1 MAESFIEVHKLTK
14 TYGAF
19 KALQGLSFEV
29 GRGEFFGLLGP
40 NGAGKTTTIGL
51 LTGLLQPTEGTVL
64 FEGSN
69 LSLYSRQYKARL
81 GLVPQDFAFYPS
93 LSAMDNLRFF
103 GRLYGLWGRLLQ
115 QRIQSALEAVQLP
128 ERDGQAVKTFS
139 NGMKRRLN
147 IAIALLH
154 QPALLILDEPTVG
167 VDAQSRNAILETI
180 QMLNQ
185 KGTTVLYTTHL
196 MEEAERFCHRVAILD
211 QGKIMALDTPQAL
224 VNRLGGGMIRVAFER
239 AIDNSLQGQLAL
251 LGSFHLSNDQEVD
264 IDLDGG
270 NKLVVLKKLLDLTQ
284 GENRKIKSLTI
295 LDSNLETVFLRL
307 TGKQLRD

>member
-1 MAESFIEVHKLTK
+1 MAESFIEVHNLIKS
-14 TYGAF
+14 YGAF

-40 NGAGKTTTIGL
+40 NGAGKTTTISL
-51 LTGLLQPTEGTVL
+51 LTGLLQPNEGTIL
-64 FEGSN
+64 IEGGN
-69 LSLYSRQYKARL
+69 LAGHPRQYKARL

-93 LSAMDNLRFF
+93 LSARDNLRFF

-154 QPALLILDEPTVG
+154 QPEILILDEPTVG

-180 QMLNQ
+180 QMLNRN
-185 KGTTVLYTTHL
+185 GTTVLYTTHL

-224 VNRLGGGMIRVAFER
+224 VNRLGGGMIRVVFDR
-239 AIDNSLQGQLAL
+239 AIDNTLQGQLAL
-251 LGSFHLSNDQEVD
+251 LGSFHLSYDQEVT

-270 NKLVVLKKLLDLTQ
+270 NKLVVLKKLLDLNQ
-284 GENRKIKSLTI
+284 GENRKIKSLNLI
-295 LDSNLETVFLRL
+295 DSNLETVFLRL

>member
-1 MAESFIEVHKLTK
+1 MAESFIEVHNLIKS
-14 TYGAF
+14 YGAF

-51 LTGLLQPTEGTVL
+51 LTGLLQPTEGTIL
-64 FEGSN
+64 IEGSN
-69 LSLYSRQYKARL
+69 LSLRPRKYKARL

-93 LSAMDNLRFF
+93 LSARDNLRFF

-154 QPALLILDEPTVG
+154 QPEILILDEPTVG

-180 QMLNQ
+180 QMLNRN
-185 KGTTVLYTTHL
+185 GTTVLYTTHL

-224 VNRLGGGMIRVAFER
+224 VNRLGGGMIRVVFDR
-239 AIDNSLQGQLAL
+239 AIDNTLQGQLAL
-251 LGSFHLSNDQEVD
+251 LGSFHLSYDQEVT

-270 NKLVVLKKLLDLTQ
+270 NKLVVLKKLLDLNQ
-284 GENRKIKSLTI
+284 GGNRKIKSLNLI
-295 LDSNLETVFLRL
+295 DSNLETVFLRL